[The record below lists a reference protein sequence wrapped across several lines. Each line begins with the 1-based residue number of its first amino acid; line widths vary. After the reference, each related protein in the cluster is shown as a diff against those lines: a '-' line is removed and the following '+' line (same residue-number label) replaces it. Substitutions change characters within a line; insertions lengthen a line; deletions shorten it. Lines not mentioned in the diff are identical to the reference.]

1 MTKDSKSAGFF
12 GTTGDAATPPLPRI
26 DRRDFL
32 GGVSAGT
39 ILGLIGAEPA
49 QAAGVAPVVVGAAG
63 GGAAGGGA
71 AGPAVYP
78 PLRTGLRGQYP
89 GSFEVA
95 HDVRD
100 GRFSGPVSATD
111 TGEHYDLVVVGGG
124 ISGLSAAHF
133 WRRALGAGQKILILD
148 NHDDFGGHAKRNE
161 FRVDGRTVV
170 SYGGTMSIESPF
182 PYSYTAKGLLAEL
195 GIDPTTQARYDRSN
209 TVFAGMGR
217 GVFFD
222 KAHFGADR
230 LVAGLGKR
238 PWEAVFAEAPLSPAA
253 RAQLIRLHVEK
264 RDWLPGLT
272 PEARAQALKK
282 ISYKDFLVRHVGLGE
297 EALRYFA
304 GQGYRNNMRVD
315 TVPAW
320 VAMRNHAPGFAGMN
334 IAEAIEAESD
344 IFHFPDGN
352 ASIARLLVN
361 RLVPDAIPD
370 ARDMDSVVAA
380 RADYARL
387 DVPTNPVRIRLSSI
401 VVRVEHCEGG
411 ETGVVPTT
419 VEKAVRVVY
428 ARPDGSRASV
438 TAAGVV
444 LACFNN
450 IIPFMVPELPALQRE
465 ALRYASKVPMQY
477 TSVLL
482 RNTRALHT
490 LGVRTIEAPFGYH
503 SVLYCDQAISIGGY
517 AGPGSID
524 DPAVVKLIRNPNAPG
539 LPRRDQNRAGRA
551 DMLATPFAVSERE
564 VRAQLQAM
572 LGPAGFDHHRDI
584 LAITVNRWPHGYAYT
599 YDTLG
604 DPDLPE
610 RDRPHVIGRQP
621 WGRIAI
627 ANADSA
633 AQAFTN
639 AAIDMAHRAVGELLI
654 ARGLT

>member
-1 MTKDSKSAGFF
+1 MARPTETDSPFHVA
-12 GTTGDAATPPLPRI
+12 
-26 DRRDFL
+26 RRDFL
-32 GGVSAGT
+32 GGVGAGT

-49 QAAGVAPVVVGAAG
+49 LAAGTGAAPG
-63 GGAAGGGA
+63 GTPD
-71 AGPAVYP
+71 PAIYP
-78 PLRTGLRGQYP
+78 PVRSGLRGQYP

-100 GRFSGPVSATD
+100 GQFSGPVSAVD

-133 WRRALGAGQKILILD
+133 WRRALGDRQRVLVLD

-161 FRVDGRTVV
+161 FHVEGKTIV
-170 SYGGTMSIESPF
+170 SYGGTMSIETPF
-182 PYSYTAKGLLAEL
+182 PYSYIAKGLLAEL
-195 GIDPTTQARYDRSN
+195 GIDPTTQARYDRSA
-209 TVFAGMGR
+209 TVFAGMGA

-222 KAHFGADR
+222 NAHFGADK
-230 LVAGLGKR
+230 LVPGFRQR
-238 PWEAVFAEAPLSPAA
+238 PWPAFFADAPLSPTA
-253 RAQLIRLHVEK
+253 RADLVRLYTES
-264 RDWLPGLT
+264 REWLPGLT
-272 PEARAQALKK
+272 PQARAEALKR
-282 ISYKDFLVRHVGLGE
+282 ISYQDFLTKHVGLGE
-297 EALRYFA
+297 EALRFFA

-315 TVPAW
+315 TCPAW
-320 VAMRNHAPGFAGMN
+320 SAMRYRAPGFAGMD
-334 IAEAIEAESD
+334 IAETIEAESAN
-344 IFHFPDGN
+344 FHFPDGN

-361 RLVPDAIPD
+361 RLVPDALPG
-370 ARDMDSVVAA
+370 AHDMDSVVAA

-387 DVPTNPVRIRLSSI
+387 DLPANSTRIRLSSI
-401 VVRVEHCEGG
+401 VVRVEHLTDAAHG
-411 ETGVVPTT
+411 TVPTS

-450 IIPFMVPELPALQRE
+450 IIPFIAPELPEPQRQ

-482 RNTRALHT
+482 RSARAMQRA
-490 LGVRTIEAPFGYH
+490 GVRQIEAPFGYH
-503 SVLYCDQAISIGGY
+503 SYAFLDPAITIGDY
-517 AGPGSID
+517 AGPTGVD
-524 DPAVVKLIRNPNAPG
+524 DPVVLKMIRNPNAPG
-539 LPRRDQNRAGRA
+539 LPRRDQHRAGRA
-551 DMLATPFAVSERE
+551 DMLATPWEASERA
-564 VRAQLQAM
+564 VRDQLQAM
-572 LGPAGFDHHRDI
+572 LGPYGFDHHRDI

-621 WGRIAI
+621 WGRITI

-633 AQAFTN
+633 AQAYTN
-639 AAIDMAHRAVGELLI
+639 AAIDMAHRAVGELLV

>member
-1 MTKDSKSAGFF
+1 MANDMDKPVSPISAI
-12 GTTGDAATPPLPRI
+12 A
-26 DRRDFL
+26 RRDFL

-39 ILGLIGAEPA
+39 IAGLIGSEPA
-49 QAAGVAPVVVGAAG
+49 RAATPQLAAGVPDA
-63 GGAAGGGA
+63 
-71 AGPAVYP
+71 AVYP
-78 PLRTGLRGQYP
+78 PVRTGLRGQYP

-100 GRFSGPVSATD
+100 GNFTGPISAAD

-133 WRRALGAGQKILILD
+133 WRRALGNAQRILVLD

-161 FRVDGRTVV
+161 FHVDGRTIV
-170 SYGGTMSIESPF
+170 SYGGTMSIETPF
-182 PYSYTAKGLLAEL
+182 PYSYVAKGLLAEL
-195 GIDPTTQARYDRSN
+195 GIDPTTQARYDRSA

-222 KAHFGADR
+222 KAHFGADQ
-230 LVAGLGKR
+230 LVAGYGKR
-238 PWEAVFAEAPLSPAA
+238 PWDAFFAEAPLSPAA
-253 RAQLIRLHVEK
+253 RGDLVRLFTDK

-272 PEARAQALKK
+272 PEARADALKGM
-282 ISYKDFLVRHVGLGE
+282 SYQDFLTKHVGLRE
-297 EALRYFA
+297 EALRFFA

-315 TVPAW
+315 TCPAW
-320 VAMRNHAPGFAGMN
+320 TAMRNHAPGFAGME
-334 IAEAIEAESD
+334 IAEAIEAESAN
-344 IFHFPDGN
+344 FHFPDGN
-352 ASIARLLVN
+352 ASVARLLVN

-380 RADYARL
+380 RADYSKL
-387 DVPTNPVRIRLSSI
+387 DLPANPTRIRLSSI
-401 VVRVEHCEGG
+401 VVRVEHLAGAHG
-411 ETGVVPTT
+411 TVPTT

-428 ARPDGSRASV
+428 ARPDGTRSSV

-450 IIPFMVPELPALQRE
+450 IIPFMVPELPEPQRQ

-482 RNTRALHT
+482 RNARAMQRA
-490 LGVRTIEAPFGYH
+490 GVRNIEAPFGYH
-503 SVLYCDQAISIGGY
+503 SAVFLDQAITIGGY
-517 AGPGSID
+517 AGPASVD

-539 LPRRDQNRAGRA
+539 AGRRDQNRAGRA
-551 DMLATPFAVSERE
+551 DMQNTPYEVSERE
-564 VRAQLQAM
+564 VRGQLQAM
-572 LGPAGFDHHRDI
+572 LAPYGFDQARDI

-610 RDRPHVIGRQP
+610 RERPHVIGRQP
-621 WGRIAI
+621 WGRITI

-639 AAIDMAHRAVGELLI
+639 AAIDMAHRAVGELLV